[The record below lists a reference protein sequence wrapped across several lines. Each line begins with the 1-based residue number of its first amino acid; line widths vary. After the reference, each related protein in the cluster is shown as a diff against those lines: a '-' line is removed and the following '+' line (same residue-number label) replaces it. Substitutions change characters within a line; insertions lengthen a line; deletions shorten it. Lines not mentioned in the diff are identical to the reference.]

1 MTTNWLC
8 RCAAM
13 SKVCGTGSGNFP
25 QPGDPD
31 LSNSLLSAVPA
42 FGGIDVLW
50 TYPLLNPQ
58 AIAHTLL
65 YRSTNENPATKVN
78 HRTVTGDFYYDKS
91 TTDAAI
97 TYYYWVQHVSVNGTV
112 GDMIGPAF
120 AMARPTIEQV
130 MQGLTGRI
138 DDSLLG
144 QALKAEIASIKTNR
158 QDLLAETVNRVAANG
173 DLLLEYSDLEI
184 NLANVDTLVR
194 QEITQRTEA
203 DSTIVNQVNVLFA
216 QLEDSNALILQEQT
230 VRASDDEA
238 LASRIDT
245 TQAQTEDNIAA
256 ITAETTARATADEAL
271 ATTVQSLV
279 ASTSQIFR
287 SPTAPDPGQV
297 TINENDLWVD
307 TDNDNRMYQWDGSTW
322 LDAQDGGIAGAFAA
336 IQVEQEARVNSD
348 GALASTITTLEAS
361 AASDTN
367 TAKQAAIDAAAVYAR
382 AQKKLAETTAAAY
395 ADGIVSD
402 EEARAIADA
411 TAKANVAQA
420 VSSALANAAQ
430 NTANNAVGAAVTADN
445 KADAAAALAVAKA
458 NEAETAANTY
468 TDGKATA
475 AQTASLNAA
484 KAYTNQRELIVKSYA
499 DGIVTTAEQ
508 AAIAAA
514 AVYTRAQK
522 AAAGVIAAA
531 YADGIVTAEE
541 TRAIA
546 DATAKANAAEQ
557 RASAL
562 ANAAQGSANQ
572 ANSAIQTEQ
581 TARASGDSALAN
593 SLNTLEST
601 LGGEIAQVETNAQ
614 TNIDTL
620 NGEVTNIGALYT
632 TKLNVNGLIG
642 GFGIYNDGSEVLAG
656 FDVDTFFVGRT
667 QANKVKPF
675 IIKDGETFI
684 DEAVIQSLTFNKMR
698 SEDGSLAF
706 TPTVYDGL
714 GNVTETGKL
723 KVDYLDVDNLVVN
736 SAQSVNYTPGSP
748 GWKLSAD
755 GSVDINGHVNMTSG
769 SIASSVTIGGLG
781 SFAYKSSLFYNEVSG
796 TKPPTNA
803 DNTGSNTAFDTERV
817 AGNSAQAIASELI
830 RTRDKADLWT
840 RPGQTLIDGNKIFT
854 GDAYVDTL
862 QINGEAV
869 TLPAGAR
876 RSSEIN
882 VFGWTTVTSFT
893 YNHGESNSIG
903 GILVGYVDIRSNT
916 NTTYYCRI
924 LVNGS
929 VVESAQI
936 SGLTRVSIS
945 LSSYQNL
952 PTGSYTIAIQANYT
966 ASGDFPFAAARGSI
980 GVIGGKR

>member
-1 MTTNWLC
+1 
-8 RCAAM
+8 M
-13 SKVCGTGSGNFP
+13 SNVCGTGSGNFP

-31 LSNSLLSAVPA
+31 LSNSQVSAVPA
-42 FGGIDVLW
+42 FGGIDVSW
-50 TYPLLNPQ
+50 TYPLLNPE
-58 AIAHTLL
+58 AVAHTLL
-65 YRSTNENPATKVN
+65 YRSTNEDPATKVN
-78 HRTVTGDFYYDKS
+78 FRTVTGDSYYDKS
-91 TTDAAI
+91 TTDAAV

-112 GDMIGPAF
+112 GDVIGPAW

-130 MQGLTGRI
+130 IQGLTGRI
-138 DDSLLG
+138 NNSVLG
-144 QALKAEIASIKTNR
+144 QALKSEIASITTTKDGLLTETANR
-158 QDLLAETVNRVAANG
+158 IAANG

-203 DSTIVNQVNVLFA
+203 DSTIVNQVNLLFA
-216 QLEDSNALILQEQT
+216 QVDDANALILEEQT

-382 AQKKLAETTAAAY
+382 AQKRLAETTAAAY
-395 ADGIVSD
+395 ADGIVSN

-475 AQTASLNAA
+475 TETASLNAA
-484 KAYTNQRELIVKSYA
+484 KAYTNERELIVKSYA
-499 DGIVTTAEQ
+499 DSIVTTAEQ
-508 AAIAAA
+508 AAINAA

-522 AAAGVIAAA
+522 TVAEQTAAA
-531 YADGIVTAEE
+531 YADGEITSVEQRSLSSAQ
-541 TRAIA
+541 AA
-546 DATAKANAAEQ
+546 ANAAEQ

-572 ANSAIQTEQ
+572 ANAAIQVEQ
-581 TARASGDSALAN
+581 TARASGDSALTE
-593 SLNTLEST
+593 SLTTLEST

-614 TNIDTL
+614 TSIDTL

-632 TKLNVNGLIG
+632 TKVNVNGLIG
-642 GFGIYNDGSEVLAG
+642 GFGVYNDGSEVLAG

-675 IIKDGETFI
+675 IVKDGETFI
-684 DEAVIQSLTFNKMR
+684 DEAVIQSLTFNKLR
-698 SEDGSLAF
+698 ADDGSLLF
-706 TPTVYDGL
+706 TDGKLTADYINVDGL
-714 GNVTETGKL
+714 NVASAAVFSGDVTSDDFV
-723 KVDYLDVDNLVVN
+723 VDQSGWQILQNGVV
-736 SAQSVNYTPGSP
+736 
-748 GWKLSAD
+748 
-755 GSVDINGHVNMTSG
+755 
-769 SIASSVTIGGLG
+769 
-781 SFAYKSSLFYNEVSG
+781 
-796 TKPPTNA
+796 
-803 DNTGSNTAFDTERV
+803 
-817 AGNSAQAIASELI
+817 
-830 RTRDKADLWT
+830 
-840 RPGQTLIDGNKIFT
+840 
-854 GDAYVDTL
+854 
-862 QINGEAV
+862 
-869 TLPAGAR
+869 
-876 RSSEIN
+876 EIN
-882 VFGWTTVTSFT
+882 
-893 YNHGESNSIG
+893 
-903 GILVGYVDIRSNT
+903 
-916 NTTYYCRI
+916 
-924 LVNGS
+924 
-929 VVESAQI
+929 
-936 SGLTRVSIS
+936 
-945 LSSYQNL
+945 NL
-952 PTGSYTIAIQANYT
+952 K
-966 ASGDFPFAAARGSI
+966 ARGSI
-980 GVIGGKR
+980 DGALINGSTIKGSVIQGTAFVALTEFGGNYAGFVSNQSWSASGETANEGWVYTPYINIFSANYSDTNEFRRYRRHAIDASVTVTGGAYNTRIIVYKGGTAVIDTGHRVGTGNWSGSYWSMSSSNEPYEYCGSNCGGNFCETRYSQGNFAFKLTNYPFSGDAQLRIRIYTRNPTNYSASSVAINDY